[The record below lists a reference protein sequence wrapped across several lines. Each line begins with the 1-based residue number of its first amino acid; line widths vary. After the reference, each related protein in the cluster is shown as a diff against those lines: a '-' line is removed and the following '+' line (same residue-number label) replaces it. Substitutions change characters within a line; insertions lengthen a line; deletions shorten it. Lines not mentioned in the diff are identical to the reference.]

1 MTRVLKGEIK
11 NKTIVEKF
19 SEILLS
25 LLLHAQD
32 AGEFPTPYKLFV
44 VNRLEDLE

>member
-1 MTRVLKGEIK
+1 M
-11 NKTIVEKF
+11 NDKTIVEKF

-32 AGEFPTPYKLFV
+32 AGDFPTPYKLFV
-44 VNRLEDLE
+44 VNRSEDLK